1 MHIDGDKAQSDD
13 VITVTGEGGSSRVAY
28 DADLRLK
35 GVRRV
40 AEPFL
45 RSALKRLGDDA
56 LDGLEATLARRRS
69 G

>member
-1 MHIDGDKAQSDD
+1 M
-13 VITVTGEGGSSRVAY
+13 AY